1 MLEQHGYVKVEITQ
15 DQIEKLEAHF
25 QKAKAFIEG
34 FLVND
39 YMVDIEKRFL
49 VFRYKDKAFNWSKA
63 RKESDKRFI
72 RFARASFDEDIYKPV
87 YTNDMN
93 YIIDILNLSDSG
105 NELLLTPPMNRV
117 LTKYTA

>member
-1 MLEQHGYVKVEITQ
+1 MLEKHGYVKVEITQ

-49 VFRYKDKAFNWSKA
+49 VFKYKDKAFNWSKA
-63 RKESDKRFI
+63 IKESDKRFI

-105 NELLLTPPMNRV
+105 NELLLTPPMSRV
-117 LTKYTA
+117 LTKYTT